1 MCYEWECLDSN
12 DELVGYC
19 VVEYDHE
26 ITTDT
31 LQADAE
37 TALKVMKSNQ
47 WLQAAVKLG
56 KVSKV

>member
-1 MCYEWECLDSN
+1 MWYEWECLDDN
-12 DELVGYC
+12 GGLVGYYMIH
-19 VVEYDHE
+19 YDHE

-37 TALKVMKSNQ
+37 TALQKMKSEH
-47 WLQAAVKLG
+47 WLQEAVKLG